1 MPLDILLLEN
11 NPSAHLDEED
21 DDEKDDIDEECPLDI
36 AAKLCCWRWC
46 LPLLLWWPKTEEEEE
61 EEVEKVLAALEEL
74 YCIRE
79 ERLILVWQKKRKEF
93 L

>member
-61 EEVEKVLAALEEL
+61 EVEKVLAALEEL